1 MSALKAGVGTLALA
15 AECKRLVVV
24 AALARRT
31 AGTAITVGKRK
42 QASKKVPGIQ
52 PWRTCFGDDDEGE
65 VKRFI

>member
-1 MSALKAGVGTLALA
+1 VEAGIGPLALA

-31 AGTAITVGKRK
+31 AGTAITVCKRK

-52 PWRTCFGDDDEGE
+52 PWRTCFGDGHEGE
-65 VKRFI
+65 LKRFI